1 MIEINGK
8 KLCECCLSEIESEP
22 CRFCGFEK
30 AGAREEV
37 GVLAAGSVLLGKYIV
52 GKVIGKGG
60 FGITYLAYDIKN
72 EKKVAI
78 KEYYPSALAARG
90 GDGCTVVMTDSEE
103 AAVFKNGIEKF
114 YEEASL
120 VSRFNGNPA
129 IVSVYEFFYEN
140 DTAYFVMELLDG
152 CTLKS
157 YIAKYGVLS
166 PEEALFIADNVS
178 GALIIAHSINVLH
191 RDISPDNIMICRD
204 GNIKLIDF
212 GAARQVLADNPKS
225 MSVILKQG
233 FAPLEQYQKRGK
245 QGPWTDIYSLGA
257 TLYYALTQDCLD
269 DPMTR
274 MDDDAEFLSNKYDIE
289 GQLWEVIEHS
299 LELRIADRYQDAFEL
314 RNALRKINYAPKPI
328 VLPEDKR
335 EEAPAQAENTADS
348 GAQTAKE
355 ELPKTVQTV
364 RENNVQPTAVTVQET
379 SAIAQA
385 QTEVPKN
392 KNKAKII
399 GIASAAAVVAVGG
412 IITAVAMLSSGG
424 GEIPTSGGNAAYY
437 SEEAAVTTT
446 PKETEKNSKTTAKTT
461 AKTTKKTTAKTTAAP
476 TEGKTTTTTTTTTTK
491 VTTTTTTT
499 AKVTTPTTTTKAT
512 TTTTKP
518 VTEAPAKDVVIA
530 GRSYSADT
538 TEIKLEGA
546 GLKNSDIKNLKDL
559 KKLTIVIINDNNI
572 SDLSVFSEMSWLEG
586 LWVNNNNISDLSPLK
601 DLKNLKY
608 LSVEDN
614 NISSLSPLSGT
625 RNLEQLWC
633 GGNPI
638 SDLSPISKNKGMLQ
652 IGIRGCG
659 ISSISALSD
668 MTKLEY
674 IAANGN
680 NISDLSPLKNT
691 KKLQQFWIDDNP
703 ISDLSPISKNKG
715 MVKMGISN
723 CNISSLSALSGMNDL
738 EVIYAS
744 LNNISDLSPLKNT
757 TKLKEFF
764 ISMNPA
770 TDLSPIS
777 GNKDMVR
784 IGISGYRVD
793 RNIGSLSALSGM
805 TKLEELYADRCALTD
820 IEPLRNCTALR
831 WVDISNNYI
840 NDVSPLAN
848 CVEIKYLSLNG
859 NQCANKEAYLR
870 SFKGIT
876 FAGEAKFW
884 IKKQNFEWESEA
896 EINEWLD
903 SNISVNGK
911 YYDYAV

>member
-245 QGPWTDIYSLGA
+245 QGPWTDIYSFGA

-446 PKETEKNSKTTAKTT
+446 PKETEKTSKTTAKTT

-476 TEGKTTTTTTTTTTK
+476 TEGKTTTTTTTAK

-518 VTEAPAKDVVIA
+518 VTEALAKDVIIA
-530 GRSYSADT
+530 GKSYSADT

-586 LWVNNNNISDLSPLK
+586 LWINNNSVSDLSPLK

-638 SDLSPISKNKGMLQ
+638 SDLSPISKNKGL
-652 IGIRGCG
+652 IYLGV
-659 ISSISALSD
+659 SD
-668 MTKLEY
+668 CDV
-674 IAANGN
+674 N
-680 NISDLSPLKNT
+680 S
-691 KKLQQFWIDDNP
+691 F
-703 ISDLSPISKNKG
+703 
-715 MVKMGISN
+715 
-723 CNISSLSALSGMNDL
+723 SALSGMNDL
-738 EVIYAS
+738 EVIYAID
-744 LNNISDLSPLKNT
+744 NNISDISPLKNT
-757 TKLKEFF
+757 KKLREFF
-764 ISMNPA
+764 IDRNPV

-777 GNKDMVR
+777 GNKNMVR
-784 IGISGYRVD
+784 MGMAGC
-793 RNIGSLSALSGM
+793 NIGSLSALSGM
-805 TKLEELYADRCALTD
+805 TKLEELYAFTCGLTD
-820 IEPLRNCTALR
+820 LSPLKKCVSLR
-831 WVDISNNYI
+831 HLDIKYNYFS
-840 NDVSPLAN
+840 DVSPLAQCN
-848 CVEIKYLSLNG
+848 EISFLVLSG
-859 NQCANKEAYLR
+859 NQCADKEAYLN

-876 FAGEAKFW
+876 IAEGGQLYVNE
-884 IKKQNFEWESEA
+884 QNFEWESEA
-896 EINEWLD
+896 EIKEWLD
-903 SNISVNGK
+903 SNISVNGE